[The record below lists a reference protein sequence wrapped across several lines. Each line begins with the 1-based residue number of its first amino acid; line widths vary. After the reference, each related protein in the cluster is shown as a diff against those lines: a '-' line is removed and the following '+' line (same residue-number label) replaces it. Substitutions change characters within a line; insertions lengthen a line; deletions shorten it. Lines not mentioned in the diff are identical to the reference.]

1 MKTKKK
7 SHKKAI
13 IFSILGAVLIIAFA
27 LFLNA
32 PKKST
37 MDSVTAKKGDITTY
51 YSFSGSI
58 ETKNRQSTNAEK
70 ALQIYKIK
78 VAEGQSVKI
87 GDVLMTTYVGDNIKA
102 TIDGEVTKI
111 YVEKDQQLMNGA
123 QLIDVVDYKNLQLT
137 VQVDEYDIKA
147 ISINKSATVTI
158 NALNKDLTGTVTDIS
173 KEGTYQNGVTYFTA
187 TISLPID
194 SSLLVGMSADAKVL
208 NQSVKNVVILPVS
221 TIQFDANNNPY
232 VYMKGDKKPQKIV
245 DVTLG
250 VNDGTNVEV
259 KSGVS
264 SSDTVLVPKAAATA
278 TLGMGGQRQSTNG
291 ASSTTSTNAAGGSK
305 SK

>member
-78 VAEGQSVKI
+78 VAEGQSVKK

-147 ISINKSATVTI
+147 ISINKSAAVTI

-221 TIQFDANNNPY
+221 AIQFDADNNPY
-232 VYMKGDKKPQKIV
+232 VYMKDNKKSQKIV
-245 DVTLG
+245 DITLG

-259 KSGVS
+259 KSGIS
-264 SSDTVLVPKAAATA
+264 SSDTVLVPKAAATT

-291 ASSTTSTNAAGGSK
+291 ASSTTSTNAAGGSN